1 MKFSLTCL
9 EHRSS
14 SHLFQ
19 NQRQEIGGNR
29 LINGGDGGRGGQW
42 RKAHGHRTLSRPTP
56 SRIVWQL
63 LTFVKDSD
71 YQAPYTFNL
80 CSSVGLCGIT
90 LLALR
95 LETELSL
102 KLLHESC
109 GLRLMPNMRQQ
120 CSKSHSQHQHSEQQQ
135 NIRRGTHNRHGIAA
149 KLLLFSGDSKLV
161 LKTEQIALCRNSVTT
176 ESHTRTG
183 FLSA

>member
-1 MKFSLTCL
+1 MAGTGEGEGSGEKRTRPQNL
-9 EHRSS
+9 EAVPR
-14 SHLFQ
+14 
-19 NQRQEIGGNR
+19 RPR
-29 LINGGDGGRGGQW
+29 LCGSYLP
-42 RKAHGHRTLSRPTP
+42 LSKTQIIKRPI
-56 SRIVWQL
+56 R
-63 LTFVKDSD
+63 
-71 YQAPYTFNL
+71 FNL

-109 GLRLMPNMRQQ
+109 GLRLMPDVRQQ

-149 KLLLFSGDSKLV
+149 KLLLFSDHSNL
-161 LKTEQIALCRNSVTT
+161 
-176 ESHTRTG
+176 
-183 FLSA
+183 F

>member
-1 MKFSLTCL
+1 MAGTGEGEGSGEK
-9 EHRSS
+9 
-14 SHLFQ
+14 
-19 NQRQEIGGNR
+19 
-29 LINGGDGGRGGQW
+29 
-42 RKAHGHRTLSRPTP
+42 RTALSRPTP
-56 SRIVWQL
+56 SKIVRQL

-109 GLRLMPNMRQQ
+109 GLRPMPNVRQQ

-135 NIRRGTHNRHGIAA
+135 NIRRGTHTSDIAA
-149 KLLLFSGDSKLV
+149 NLPWFS
-161 LKTEQIALCRNSVTT
+161 A
-176 ESHTRTG
+176 H
-183 FLSA
+183 

>member
-109 GLRLMPNMRQQ
+109 GLRLMPNVRQQ

-135 NIRRGTHNRHGIAA
+135 NIRRGTHTSDIAA
-149 KLLLFSGDSKLV
+149 NLPWFS
-161 LKTEQIALCRNSVTT
+161 A
-176 ESHTRTG
+176 H
-183 FLSA
+183 